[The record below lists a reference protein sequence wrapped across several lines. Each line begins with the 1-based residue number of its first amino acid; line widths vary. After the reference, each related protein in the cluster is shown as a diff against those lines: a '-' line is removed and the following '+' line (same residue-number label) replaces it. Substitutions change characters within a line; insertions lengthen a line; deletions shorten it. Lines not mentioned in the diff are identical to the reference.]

1 MNSRV
6 CKKYSANVIGILD
19 ISDGKILVEIEDRN
33 EPVDLAELFADFD
46 GKDVAISINY
56 KFDV

>member
-1 MNSRV
+1 MNGKV

-19 ISDGKILVEIEDRN
+19 ISDGKISVEIEDRN
-33 EPVDLAELFADFD
+33 EPIDLAELFSDFD